1 MAITGLIKPPPDIRA
16 VVHKTAQFV
25 AKNGRAFEQKIL
37 ARGEGKSTKFAFLES
52 ASPFHAYYEDRV
64 LFYQNNESSKDA
76 TSKAAD
82 EKKEREDKEKE
93 KGGKPVG
100 GQEVVV
106 VSQRQQKASA
116 VDAIAKALLAQRQI
130 IKSAYQKRKENET
143 GKEVEEAKAQTQAH
157 DGNGDSEVKGGD
169 FSREIDSSSSE
180 PEKPRDFNFVGVVVP
195 ANLTL
200 MEIDTIKTVAQ
211 FSALASTIRGLGGG
225 FLDSVMRK
233 EVNNP
238 MYEFLKP
245 RHTLFPY
252 FSGLVENY
260 KKNLRRDDDHT
271 KFLIKCGAADGAS
284 SYCLETAAYRC
295 EYNRDKEEK
304 RREEEDKKYGR
315 GILGGSALVDWH
327 DFVIV
332 ETIDFP
338 IHEIVQ
344 PLQLQPVP
352 LPLQPPALSSQQ
364 VKEEEVN
371 DDMDE
376 SGDEM
381 EESDDEGEKLKV
393 VPNYTP
399 KVVGASKALADT
411 SRTHAVDPLTGKTVA
426 LADMPEHMRIQ
437 LLDPKW
443 AEEKRRFM
451 DKQKESNFV
460 AGDAMASNIN
470 RFAQQRQD
478 IFGSTVRFT
487 FIKSLWST
495 PDVFKFKMISQIVF
509 FIFVHVRL
517 RRRRFARLNHQKIRR
532 MKKKLRIIQVN

>member
-37 ARGEGKSTKFAFLES
+37 AREEGKSTKFAFLES

-64 LFYQNNESSKDA
+64 LFYQSNEGSKDA

-82 EKKEREDKEKE
+82 KKKEGENEKE
-93 KGGKPVG
+93 KGDNEVG
-100 GQEVVV
+100 DQEVVVV

-130 IKSAYQKRKENET
+130 IKYAYENRKENET
-143 GKEVEEAKAQTQAH
+143 GKEVEEAKGQTQSQAH
-157 DGNGDSEVKGGD
+157 DGNGDSKGKGSD
-169 FSREIDSSSSE
+169 SSREIDSSPSE
-180 PEKPRDFNFVGVVVP
+180 PEKPRDLNFVGVVVP

-260 KKNLRRDDDHT
+260 KKILRRDDDHT

-304 RREEEDKKYGR
+304 RREEEEKKYGR

-487 FIKSLWST
+487 SL
-495 PDVFKFKMISQIVF
+495 
-509 FIFVHVRL
+509 
-517 RRRRFARLNHQKIRR
+517 
-532 MKKKLRIIQVN
+532 